1 MKVNMNLTA
10 TIDVDDISIHLQ
22 YDTND
27 HDEQQIKIN
36 GDSIFD
42 SFVDSQLTKM
52 ENIKDLPD
60 VLLAKLKFLYT
71 DSSVFPDKSYAVL
84 SDKTKAK
91 ELELEKGDELSAIIT
106 GMEYTQISERER
118 RVYRTLTPKN
128 EILYDRYVL
137 MNNILSALKN
147 NISSLI
153 AYIYITTSTSDVKI
167 TIIKDKLHVSQD
179 VTIDGKKYRN
189 LTNVNVAAI
198 DDEAKDLN
206 KLLITDYLRNKLCM
220 ELSNKDIFT
229 VPLYICRLK
238 DNIRKLNEEYESD
251 TLPYIQAFAN
261 YSDIPMEYKVLHID
275 KILHEQYLR
284 LLCED
289 EEMPVR
295 ISIDEVCDCIED
307 TFAYIRNNSDTL

>member
-10 TIDVDDISIHLQ
+10 TINVDDTSIYLH
-22 YDTND
+22 YDTDD
-27 HDEQQIKIN
+27 HDEQQIGIN

-42 SFVDSQLTKM
+42 SCVDSQLTKM

-60 VLLAKLKFLYT
+60 KLLAKLKFLYT
-71 DSSVFPDKSYAVL
+71 DSSVFPDKSYAIL
-84 SDKTKAK
+84 SDKAKAK

-106 GMEYTQISERER
+106 GMEYIELSERER
-118 RVYRTLTPKN
+118 RVYRVLTPKN

-137 MNNILSALKN
+137 MNNILSTLKN

-153 AYIYITTSTSDVKI
+153 VYIYITTSTSDVKI
-167 TIIKDKLHVSQD
+167 TIIKDKLHISQD
-179 VTIDGKKYRN
+179 VTIDGKQYRN

-220 ELSNKDIFT
+220 DLKNKDIFT
-229 VPLYICRLK
+229 VPLYICRLQ
-238 DNIRKLNEEYESD
+238 EEYKSD
-251 TLPYIQAFAN
+251 TLPYIQAFTN
-261 YSDIPMEYKVLHID
+261 YSDIPIEYKVLHVD
-275 KILHEQYLR
+275 KLLHEQYLK

-289 EEMPVR
+289 EEMPVQ

-307 TFAYIRNNSDTL
+307 TFAYIRNNSDT

>member
-10 TIDVDDISIHLQ
+10 TIDIDDTCIHLQ
-22 YDTND
+22 YDTNN

-52 ENIKDLPD
+52 ENIKDLSD

-84 SDKTKAK
+84 SDKVKAK
-91 ELELEKGDELSAIIT
+91 ELELEKGDELSTIIT
-106 GMEYTQISERER
+106 GMEYIELSERER
-118 RVYRTLTPKN
+118 RVYRVLTPKN

-153 AYIYITTSTSDVKI
+153 VYIYITTSTSDVKI

-179 VTIDGKKYRN
+179 VTIDSKQYRN

-220 ELSNKDIFT
+220 DLRNKDIFT
-229 VPLYICRLK
+229 VPLYICRLQ
-238 DNIRKLNEEYESD
+238 EEYESD
-251 TLPYIQAFAN
+251 TLPYIQAFTN
-261 YSDIPMEYKVLHID
+261 YSDIPIEYKVLHVD
-275 KILHEQYLR
+275 KLLHEQYLK

-289 EEMPVR
+289 EDRPVQ

-307 TFAYIRNNSDTL
+307 TFAYIRNNSDT

>member
-10 TIDVDDISIHLQ
+10 TIDIDDTCIHLQ

-27 HDEQQIKIN
+27 HDEQQIEIN

-60 VLLAKLKFLYT
+60 ILLAKLKFLYT

-84 SDKTKAK
+84 SDKVKAK
-91 ELELEKGDELSAIIT
+91 ELELEKGDELSTIIT
-106 GMEYTQISERER
+106 GMEYIELSERER
-118 RVYRTLTPKN
+118 RVYRVLTPKN

-179 VTIDGKKYRN
+179 VTIDGKQYRN

-206 KLLITDYLRNKLCM
+206 KLLITDYLKNKLCM
-220 ELSNKDIFT
+220 DLRNKDIFT
-229 VPLYICRLK
+229 VPLYICRLQ
-238 DNIRKLNEEYESD
+238 EEYESD
-251 TLPYIQAFAN
+251 TLPYIQAFTN
-261 YSDIPMEYKVLHID
+261 YSDIPIEYKVLHVD
-275 KILHEQYLR
+275 KLLHEQYLK

-289 EEMPVR
+289 ENRPVQ
-295 ISIDEVCDCIED
+295 ISMDEVCDCIED
-307 TFAYIRNNSDTL
+307 TFAYIRNNSDT

>member
-22 YDTND
+22 YNTND
-27 HDEQQIKIN
+27 HDEQQIEIN

-84 SDKTKAK
+84 SDKAKAK
-91 ELELEKGDELSAIIT
+91 ELELEKDDELSAIIT
-106 GMEYTQISERER
+106 GMEYTQISEREK

-220 ELSNKDIFT
+220 DLRNKDIFT
-229 VPLYICRLK
+229 VPLYICRLQ
-238 DNIRKLNEEYESD
+238 EEYESD
-251 TLPYIQAFAN
+251 TLPYIQAFTN
-261 YSDIPMEYKVLHID
+261 YSDIPIEYKVLHID
-275 KILHEQYLR
+275 RILHEQYLR

-289 EEMPVR
+289 EEMPVQ

-307 TFAYIRNNSDTL
+307 TFAYIRNNSDT